1 MDFHFDD
8 INDDKAAS
16 ELRLQIQRKKLK
28 LKDRER

>member
-28 LKDRER
+28 DRE